1 MSHERNIKLLN
12 DRRIVYKR
20 DPVDDVPTH
29 QTDKYM
35 FFEQGT
41 YECYTLFAS
50 KAKITTYKSLK
61 WHLLTLW
68 YLNPDLDQDEFMQ
81 IAEIISIK
89 EQGFTSFTI
98 HIDLLRKMV
107 YEVSMLDLDE
117 PPKNKLRKVVF
128 KYGCGLTKEQKL
140 SIVGELIGRSKRIHE
155 DDIYQCMLDLNDL
168 GKKITITQLALY
180 LECSTRT
187 IHRNMG
193 EQLKREKEL
202 LNQQF
207 RDDTIIGVRSTADD
221 SELYAFVEIPYGKTA
236 TNVTVYGN
244 DASLAV
250 NVYESDINA
259 GALTDKTP
267 GAGCVVGDVCDIT
280 DVAYSA
286 TNYLAIKVTTVS
298 YTNDIVYGAVVTI
311 T

>member
-81 IAEIISIK
+81 IAEIISVK

-155 DDIYQCMLDLNDL
+155 DDIYQCMLDINAL
-168 GKKITITQLALY
+168 GKKISITQLALY

-187 IHRNMG
+187 LHRNMG

-202 LNQQF
+202 LNQQ
-207 RDDTIIGVRSTADD
+207 
-221 SELYAFVEIPYGKTA
+221 L
-236 TNVTVYGN
+236 
-244 DASLAV
+244 
-250 NVYESDINA
+250 
-259 GALTDKTP
+259 
-267 GAGCVVGDVCDIT
+267 
-280 DVAYSA
+280 
-286 TNYLAIKVTTVS
+286 
-298 YTNDIVYGAVVTI
+298 
-311 T
+311 